1 MTRAWVFL
9 LTAAGLAAAAIQLT
23 TIRTD
28 IGDFF
33 FSGSADNPGYRIGQI
48 QSKQLA
54 RRYLISIAHPGADNT
69 TVNEFMTAL
78 QQALAES
85 EQVRRVWTEPFSQT
99 DILQLLRFY
108 APHQLQ
114 LQSLQPE
121 HEVTRLLSPAGMA
134 SQADMIKAALLGP
147 DPSRVKSLLTD
158 DPMLLTLSWFKRVS
172 QAYMPPVTDPAF
184 SAFFLETQHAGL
196 DTLAQQGFQQTLA
209 EIFSTLNSNRDE
221 RFTLEMTGV
230 PVFAASIQAQ
240 VKRDITRI
248 STLSIGLVI
257 LLSWL
262 VFRSFRAL
270 LCISIMLFT
279 TACIA
284 ALLTQWVYGYLHGL
298 TLALG
303 TTLIGI
309 CIDYFIHSMVHAG
322 NSTGTDRVLIIR
334 QIWPALLVGGATT
347 LIGYTAL
354 SFSGFPGLQ
363 QVAMFTGSG
372 IVAALLITRFILPD
386 LLGLLRVQ
394 VQPRIDLSGLL
405 ATAAGNRSR
414 YLVIAVITGLLLAG
428 GTRIH
433 WDDDLDTL
441 APSLQQLAET
451 DRLIRARLSSIEPG
465 RFILVSGD
473 NMEAVLQTAEE
484 VQGQLAELQQQG
496 KLDAYYPLFPWIAS
510 RQLQTR
516 NAHAWNNALNP
527 AARERWGNALT
538 DRGLSAVAFPA
549 LPTAHASPLE
559 PEQVL
564 GSPAAVLLSTQL
576 LQDVIG
582 TTAIIWLGKHQPQA
596 LLDTLQTIPN
606 ARYFSQKD
614 TIRQLARNYRHKAQ
628 AMLFAGVLFILALLG
643 VRYRSVMV
651 ALRVLTPATLSIML
665 LLGLWGLSGAA
676 MGMLHLI
683 GLLLT
688 AAVCVDYGV
697 FFLENR
703 CDNRKRTF
711 QAITVSAITTAAAFA
726 SLGAAEN
733 PALHALAGTVA
744 PGVLAGFLLCPVM
757 LGHTDNKGSTRNSI

>member
-1 MTRAWVFL
+1 MTRAWAFL
-9 LTAAGLAAAAIQLT
+9 LVTAGLAMAVMQLT
-23 TIRTD
+23 NIRTD
-28 IGDFF
+28 ISDFF
-33 FSGSADNPGYRIGQI
+33 FSGDATDTGLLTGQL
-48 QSKQLA
+48 QSDELA
-54 RRYLISIAHPGADNT
+54 RRYLISIAHPGIDST
-69 TVNEFMTAL
+69 TVREFVDAL

-85 EQVRRVWTEPFSQT
+85 EQVRRVWTDPFSQT

-108 APHQLQ
+108 APHQLH
-114 LQSLQPE
+114 LLSLQPD
-121 HEVTRLLSPAGMA
+121 HEVSRLLSPEGMA
-134 SQADMIKAALLGP
+134 TQADSIRKALLGP
-147 DPSRVKSLLTD
+147 DPSLVKSLLAD
-158 DPMLLTLSWFKRVS
+158 DPMLLTLAWFTRAS
-172 QAYMPPVTDPAF
+172 RAYNQPDTDPSH

-196 DTLAQQGFQQTLA
+196 DTIAQQGFQQTLTK
-209 EIFSTLNSNRDE
+209 IFSTLNSSHNE
-221 RFTLEMTGV
+221 HFTLEFTGV
-230 PVFAASIQAQ
+230 PVFAANIQAQ
-240 VKRDITRI
+240 VRRDITRI

-322 NSTGTDRVLIIR
+322 DSTGTNRVQAIR
-334 QIWPALLVGGATT
+334 RIWPALLIGGATT

-363 QVAMFTGSG
+363 QVAVFTGSG
-372 IVAALLITRFILPD
+372 IVAALLITRYILPD
-386 LLGLLRVQ
+386 LMGLFHVQ
-394 VQPRIDLSGLL
+394 VQPRIDLSWML
-405 ATAAGNRSR
+405 ATGAGTRSR
-414 YLVIAVITGLLLAG
+414 YLIIAIIASCLLVG

-433 WDDDLDTL
+433 WSDDLSGL

-451 DRLIRARLSSIEPG
+451 DRRIRARLSSIEPG
-465 RFILVSGD
+465 RFILVTGD
-473 NMEAVLQTAEE
+473 STEAVLQTSED
-484 VQGQLAELQQQG
+484 VQWQLLRLQQQD
-496 KLDAYYPLFPWIAS
+496 KLDAYYPLFPWVAS

-516 NAHAWNNALNP
+516 NAQAWNDAMNP
-527 AARERWGNALT
+527 AVRKHWTKTLA
-538 DRGLSAVAFPA
+538 DRGLNAAAFPT
-549 LPTAHASPLE
+549 LTTAHKSLLE
-559 PEQVL
+559 PEQAMA
-564 GSPAAVLLSTQL
+564 SPVAALLSTQL
-576 LQDVIG
+576 LLDTTG
-582 TTAIIWLGKHQPQA
+582 TTAVIWLGKHQAQA
-596 LLDTLQTIPN
+596 LTDVLQAVPN

-614 TIRQLARNYRHKAQ
+614 NIRQLARDYRNKAQ
-628 AMLFAGVLFILALLG
+628 TMLVWGILVILALLST
-643 VRYRSVMV
+643 RYRSVLD

-676 MGMLHLI
+676 MSMLHLI

-703 CDNRKRTF
+703 SGNRKRTF

-757 LGHTDNKGSTRNSI
+757 LGHTGNRE

>member
-9 LTAAGLAAAAIQLT
+9 LMAVGLAAAAIQLT

-33 FSGSADNPGYRIGQI
+33 FSGSADNPGYRIGQL

-54 RRYLISIAHPGADNT
+54 RRYLISIAHPGADRNT
-69 TVNEFMTAL
+69 VQEFITAL

-85 EQVRRVWTEPFSQT
+85 GQVRRVWTEPFSQA
-99 DILQLLRFY
+99 DILQLLHFY

-114 LQSLQPE
+114 LQSLRPE
-121 HEVTRLLSPAGMA
+121 HEIPRLLSQEGMA
-134 SQADMIKAALLGP
+134 SQAAIIKAALLGP
-147 DPSRVKSLLTD
+147 DPSLAKSLLPD
-158 DPMLLTLSWFKRVS
+158 DPMLLTLSWFKRAS
-172 QAYMPPVTDPAF
+172 QAYKPPHTDPAY

-196 DTLAQQGFQQTLA
+196 NTLAQQGFQQTLA
-209 EIFSTLNSNRDE
+209 EIFGTLNSNYGE

-240 VKRDITRI
+240 VRRDVTRI
-248 STLSIGLVI
+248 SSLSIGLVI

-309 CIDYFIHSMVHAG
+309 CIDYFIHGMVHAG
-322 NSTGTDRVLIIR
+322 NSTGTERELIIR
-334 QIWPALLVGGATT
+334 RIWPALLVGGATT

-363 QVAMFTGSG
+363 QVAVFTGSG
-372 IVAALLITRFILPD
+372 IVAALLITRFVMPD
-386 LLGLLRVQ
+386 LLDLLRVQ
-394 VQPRIDLSGLL
+394 VQPRIDLSVLL
-405 ATAAGNRSR
+405 AIDAGTRSR
-414 YLVIAVITGLLLAG
+414 YLVIAVITCLLLAG
-428 GTRIH
+428 GSRIR
-433 WDDDLDTL
+433 WDDDLGTL
-441 APSLQQLAET
+441 APSLHQLAET
-451 DRLIRARLSSIEPG
+451 DRAIRARLSSIEPG

-473 NMEAVLQTAEE
+473 SMEAVLQTAEE
-484 VQGQLAELQQQG
+484 VQGRLAELQQQG
-496 KLDAYYPLFPWIAS
+496 KLYAYFPLFPWIAS

-516 NAHAWNNALNP
+516 NGQAWNNALNP
-527 AARERWGNALT
+527 AAQTRWNNALT
-538 DRGLSAVAFPA
+538 DLGLSATAFPA
-549 LPTAHASPLE
+549 LPTAHASLFE

-564 GSPAAVLLSTQL
+564 DSPAAVLLSTQL
-576 LQDVIG
+576 LQETTG

-596 LLDTLQTIPN
+596 LLDMLQTIPN

-614 TIRQLARNYRHKAQ
+614 TIRQLARDYRHQAQ
-628 AMLFAGVLFILALLG
+628 VMLFWGILAILVLLG
-643 VRYRSVMV
+643 VRYRSVMT
-651 ALRVLTPATLSIML
+651 ALRVFTPATLSVML

-703 CDNRKRTF
+703 CGDRKHTF

-733 PALHALAGTVA
+733 PALHALAWTVA

-757 LGHTDNKGSTRNSI
+757 LGHTDSQG

>member
-1 MTRAWVFL
+1 MTRAWAFL
-9 LTAAGLAAAAIQLT
+9 LLAVGLATATMQLIN
-23 TIRTD
+23 IRTD

-33 FSGSADNPGYRIGQI
+33 FSGTADDPGYRIGQI
-48 QSKQLA
+48 QTEELA
-54 RRYLISIAHPGADNT
+54 RRYLISIAHPGIEET
-69 TVNEFMTAL
+69 TVREFMTAL
-78 QQALAES
+78 QQTLAES
-85 EQVRRVWTEPFSQT
+85 EQVRRVWTEPFTQA
-99 DILQLLRFY
+99 DVLQLLRFY

-114 LQSLQPE
+114 LLSLQPE
-121 HEVTRLLSPAGMA
+121 HAVSRLLSPEGMA
-134 SQADMIKAALLGP
+134 AQASAIKAALLGP
-147 DPSRVKSLLTD
+147 DPSLVKSLLAD
-158 DPMLLTLSWFKRVS
+158 DPMLLTLAWFRRAG
-172 QAYMPPVTDPAF
+172 QAYNPPATDPAF

-196 DTLAQQGFQQTLA
+196 DTFAQQNFQQLLT
-209 EIFSTLNSNRDE
+209 ETFNTLNNNHE
-221 RFTLEMTGV
+221 EHFELEMTGV
-230 PVFAASIQAQ
+230 PVFAANIQLQ
-240 VKRDITRI
+240 VKHDITRI

-270 LCISIMLFT
+270 LCIGIMLFT
-279 TACIA
+279 SACIA

-322 NSTGTDRVLIIR
+322 HCTGTDRVLAIR
-334 QIWPALLVGGATT
+334 QIWPALMVGGATT

-363 QVAMFTGSG
+363 QVAVFTGSG

-386 LLGLLRVQ
+386 LLGLFRVHI
-394 VQPRIDLSGLL
+394 QPRINLSWLL
-405 ATAAGNRSR
+405 ATAVGSRSR
-414 YLVIAVITGLLLAG
+414 ILVITVITALLLVG

-433 WDDDLDTL
+433 WSDDLGKL

-451 DRLIRARLSSIEPG
+451 DRMIRARLSSIEPG

-473 NMEAVLQTAEE
+473 SMEAVLQTAED
-484 VQGQLAELQQQG
+484 VQRQLLKLQQQG
-496 KLDAYYPLFPWIAS
+496 ELDAYYPLFPWVAS

-516 NAHAWNNALNP
+516 NAQAWNDTLNP
-527 AARERWGNALT
+527 TVRERWKKSLS
-538 DRGLSAVAFPA
+538 DLGLSATSFPTLTIA
-549 LPTAHASPLE
+549 PASLLD
-559 PEQVL
+559 PEQAL
-564 GSPAAVLLSTQL
+564 DSPAAALLSTQL
-576 LQDVIG
+576 LQDATG
-582 TTAIIWLGKHQPQA
+582 TTAIIWLGQHQPQA
-596 LLDTLQTIPN
+596 VLAMLQAFPD

-614 TIRQLARNYRHKAQ
+614 SIRQLASDYRLNARS
-628 AMLFAGVLFILALLG
+628 MLFWGILVILALLG
-643 VRYRSVMV
+643 VRYRSIMI

-676 MGMLHLI
+676 MGILHLI

-703 CDNRKRTF
+703 CADRQRTF

-726 SLGAAEN
+726 SLGVAEN

-757 LGHTDNKGSTRNSI
+757 LGHTGNKE